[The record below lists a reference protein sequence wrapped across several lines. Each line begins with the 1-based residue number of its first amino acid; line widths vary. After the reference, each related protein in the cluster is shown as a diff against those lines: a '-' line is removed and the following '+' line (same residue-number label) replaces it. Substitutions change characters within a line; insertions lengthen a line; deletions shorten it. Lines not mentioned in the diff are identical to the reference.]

1 MHQTSGGEV
10 LGSNPAPLTMILMRG
25 RIIVSKKV
33 EKLRVDRETY
43 TLEEKKIEKIITEI
57 YFFLFLSFSVT
68 LSGNLG
74 FEVNNES
81 TGFIKKE
88 R

>member
-1 MHQTSGGEV
+1 
-10 LGSNPAPLTMILMRG
+10 MILMRG

-33 EKLRVDRETY
+33 EKLREDWETY

-57 YFFLFLSFSVT
+57 YFLYFFLFPLHCQAII
-68 LSGNLG
+68 G

-81 TGFIKKE
+81 TGFIKK